1 MRWLLL
7 QRSQDIK
14 KKKRKRTEAK
24 MPPTT
29 LTAHIAMVTGSS
41 AAPVSSIFVQ
51 VKASKAL
58 AARATRFL
66 ATTSPHIHSLPATPP
81 SRYWLLH
88 TYVRFGSVIGC
99 LFLCRTEMHHEKG
112 KKKGKNYELIKVT
125 GALGTFIR
133 HTGDTLPKRS
143 KASVMAMVHYSS
155 SQSFFSFFT

>member
-7 QRSQDIK
+7 QCSQDIK

-66 ATTSPHIHSLPATPP
+66 ATTSHSLATRHP
-81 SRYWLLH
+81 SQPLLASSHLCEIRFCNWL
-88 TYVRFGSVIGC
+88 
-99 LFLCRTEMHHEKG
+99 
-112 KKKGKNYELIKVT
+112 
-125 GALGTFIR
+125 
-133 HTGDTLPKRS
+133 
-143 KASVMAMVHYSS
+143 
-155 SQSFFSFFT
+155 SFSLQD